1 MSATPA
7 TSETIFLVLAASEV
21 RDFSPNQINLAQTV
35 VEQIGAAVSRV
46 QLQKQRSQLSA
57 VIEQTSESVVI
68 TDGEGNIQ
76 YVNPAF
82 EKITGYG
89 RSEAIGRNPRLLKSG
104 KQSPAFYRELW
115 QTISSRQVWHG
126 RLVNKKKD
134 GSLFTEEATITPI
147 RDNLGRVVNYVAVKR
162 DVTRELQLEEQYRQ
176 AQKMEAIGLLAGGI
190 AHDFNN
196 LLTAI
201 NGFAELLQFQLP
213 VDSPQQELVEKIFKG
228 GQRAADLV
236 RQLLAF
242 SRNQII
248 EPKTLNLNTTLKAFE
263 KMLGRFIGEHIQ
275 LETVLASELWFVI
288 ADPSQIE
295 QIFLNLVVNA
305 RDAMPDGG
313 QLTIETANVVLV
325 DADET
330 AIHLEVD
337 PGEYV
342 MVAISDTGIG
352 MSEEVQARIFEPF
365 FTTKEM
371 GKGTGLG
378 LATVYGIVKQNNGS
392 IWVYSEE
399 GQGTT
404 FKIYLPRAVEAA
416 DSPPEQSWT
425 QALPRGSET
434 ILLVEDEPMICE
446 LVAEM
451 LRKQG
456 YQVLEAGDGFEAL
469 RLAQELDGTLNLLV
483 TDVIMPGMNGK
494 DLADKLKESRP
505 NLKVLFISGYSDDMI
520 ARHGVLEPGVALIEK
535 PFDSNSLAHKV
546 RQVLEITGF
555 NDSDFEG

>member
-1 MSATPA
+1 M
-7 TSETIFLVLAASEV
+7 
-21 RDFSPNQINLAQTV
+21 
-35 VEQIGAAVSRV
+35 
-46 QLQKQRSQLSA
+46 
-57 VIEQTSESVVI
+57 
-68 TDGEGNIQ
+68 
-76 YVNPAF
+76 
-82 EKITGYG
+82 
-89 RSEAIGRNPRLLKSG
+89 
-104 KQSPAFYRELW
+104 W
-115 QTISSRQVWHG
+115 QTISSGQVWHG

-147 RDNLGRVVNYVAVKR
+147 RDERGAIVNYVAVKR

-213 VDSPQQELVEKIFKG
+213 ADSPQQELVEKILKG
-228 GQRAADLV
+228 GQRAADLI

-242 SRNQII
+242 SRKQII
-248 EPKTLNLNTTLKAFE
+248 EPKTLNLNTTLEEFK

-275 LETVLASELWFVI
+275 LETVLAPELWFVE

-295 QIFLNLVVNA
+295 QVFLNLAVNA

-313 QLTIETANVVLV
+313 QLTIETANVVL
-325 DADET
+325 DPDET
-330 AIHLEVD
+330 AKGLELD

-404 FKIYLPRAVEAA
+404 FKVYLPRVAEAV
-416 DSPPEQSWT
+416 DSLPQQGWT
-425 QALPRGSET
+425 RALPRGNET
-434 ILLVEDEPMICE
+434 ILLVEDEPEICE

-451 LRKQG
+451 FRIQG
-456 YQVLEAGDGFEAL
+456 YQVLEANDGFEAL
-469 RLAQELDGTLNLLV
+469 RLAKELDGTLNLLV

-494 DLADKLKESRP
+494 ELASKLKESRP
-505 NLKVLFISGYSDDMI
+505 NLKVLFMSGYSGEMI

-535 PFDSNSLAHKV
+535 PVSSISLAQKV
-546 RQVLEITGF
+546 RQVLETTGS
-555 NDSDFEG
+555 NN